1 MLKFKSFLPG
11 ISAASLILIVL
22 SSALIA
28 IWRFAL
34 QSGNVTIYLD
44 SYVLHI
50 VWITFYQAILS
61 TILSLLSA
69 ILMAKALSLIDFKG
83 KQLLIKMMPMTFILP
98 ALVVVTGL
106 LSVYGQQGLLAYV
119 CQLLHIP
126 FPFHIYGLQG
136 ILLAHI
142 FLNFPYACALFYKT
156 LNSVPVEQK
165 QLAAQLNFSTFTY
178 FKLLEWPLLRRQ
190 ILPMAALIFMLCFSS
205 FAIVLALGG
214 GPKYTTLEVAIYQA
228 VRDFDLLQAA
238 LLACLQLVCCVT
250 FIGLMQKINKTQST
264 LSVKFSHANYR
275 LPTVNWLKVISVI
288 IIVIG
293 ELFILL
299 PLFCILF
306 QGIYFFRI
314 SLLTSM
320 LQQALLSSIIIAT
333 GSAMIAMLLGL
344 LLLWTNSR
352 LLINRQR
359 QLSNRL
365 MLIASLILAIPSMVL
380 ASGLF
385 LLLFG
390 YSNNMAFICLLIM
403 LCNGLMALPFI
414 LKNLAMPMYD
424 ITARYWQLSQSLNIN
439 GLMHFYLVDFKGLK
453 NLMLMSFAFAAILSL
468 GDFGVIAL
476 FGGQSVITL
485 PYYLYQQIS
494 HYHYQES
501 VVTAAILLL
510 LSFSLLVVMDYDR
523 TSKN

>member
-1 MLKFKSFLPG
+1 
-11 ISAASLILIVL
+11 
-22 SSALIA
+22 
-28 IWRFAL
+28 
-34 QSGNVTIYLD
+34 
-44 SYVLHI
+44 
-50 VWITFYQAILS
+50 
-61 TILSLLSA
+61 
-69 ILMAKALSLIDFKG
+69 
-83 KQLLIKMMPMTFILP
+83 
-98 ALVVVTGL
+98 
-106 LSVYGQQGLLAYV
+106 
-119 CQLLHIP
+119 
-126 FPFHIYGLQG
+126 
-136 ILLAHI
+136 
-142 FLNFPYACALFYKT
+142 
-156 LNSVPVEQK
+156 
-165 QLAAQLNFSTFTY
+165 
-178 FKLLEWPLLRRQ
+178 
-190 ILPMAALIFMLCFSS
+190 
-205 FAIVLALGG
+205 
-214 GPKYTTLEVAIYQA
+214 
-228 VRDFDLLQAA
+228 
-238 LLACLQLVCCVT
+238 
-250 FIGLMQKINKTQST
+250 
-264 LSVKFSHANYR
+264 
-275 LPTVNWLKVISVI
+275 
-288 IIVIG
+288 
-293 ELFILL
+293 
-299 PLFCILF
+299 
-306 QGIYFFRI
+306 
-314 SLLTSM
+314 M

-485 PYYLYQQIS
+485 PYYLYQQVS